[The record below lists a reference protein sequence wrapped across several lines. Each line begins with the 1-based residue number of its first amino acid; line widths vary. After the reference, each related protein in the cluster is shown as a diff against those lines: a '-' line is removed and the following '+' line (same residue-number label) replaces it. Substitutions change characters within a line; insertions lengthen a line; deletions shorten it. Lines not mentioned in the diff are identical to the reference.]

1 MTAARVLPVLGIL
14 PLAVLMFA
22 CERPTSV
29 HVAPTDVTG
38 QWAIT
43 ANNVSGQGL
52 SCSVTG
58 LNVVLAQHSDGTF
71 TGTALGGTVICN
83 YFGTQT
89 AQAVDSG
96 TATNGTV
103 DVADRTIAIDALGVG
118 TLNGSVS
125 PTNTTMG
132 GTTSLMIT
140 VGGGATLTITGPWSG
155 IRTAG

>member
-14 PLAVLMFA
+14 PLAVLLFA

-29 HVAPTDVTG
+29 HISPTDVTG

-58 LNVVLAQHSDGTF
+58 LNVVLAQHNDGTF

-89 AQAVDSG
+89 AQAT
-96 TATNGTV
+96 TATRVEDTMECPPRRS
-103 DVADRTIAIDALGVG
+103 RTGMVE
-118 TLNGSVS
+118 
-125 PTNTTMG
+125 
-132 GTTSLMIT
+132 
-140 VGGGATLTITGPWSG
+140 
-155 IRTAG
+155 

>member
-29 HVAPTDVTG
+29 HVSSTDVTG

-43 ANNVSGQGL
+43 ADNVSGQGL

-58 LNVVLAQHSDGTF
+58 LNVVLAQHDDGTF

-83 YFGTQT
+83 YFGTET

-103 DVADRTIAIDALGVG
+103 NVADRTIAIDAFGVG
-118 TLNGSVS
+118 TLNGTVS
-125 PTNTTMG
+125 PTNATMG

-155 IRTAG
+155 AKVF